1 MLYFLAQYLDSI
13 DLPGAGLWT
22 YVSFRSL
29 MALMLS
35 LVISMWMGK
44 SFITYMKKKR
54 HLEKARDAEIDP
66 YGVKKIGVPS
76 MGGIVIITAILL
88 PALLLGRLTN
98 VYVLL
103 LLVTV
108 VWLGLLGF
116 LADKIGIRNGII
128 ILAILNAIGFACI
141 FLFLGDNT
149 IPMLI
154 GGFGVGVA
162 DAQMSVGLPLLTRE
176 CFGDRCY
183 GEIYSYMNMP
193 IAVLGGL
200 GATFVAVVANVTG
213 SFTNA
218 YACGIVFAAVIVL
231 LTILATST
239 AKKFKDKWT
248 LEGEPEASRH

>member
-116 LADKIGIRNGII
+116 LDDLIKI
-128 ILAILNAIGFACI
+128 
-141 FLFLGDNT
+141 
-149 IPMLI
+149 
-154 GGFGVGVA
+154 VGTVSA
-162 DAQMSVGLPLLTRE
+162 R
-176 CFGDRCY
+176 CHDR
-183 GEIYSYMNMP
+183 SDLM
-193 IAVLGGL
+193 A
-200 GATFVAVVANVTG
+200 
-213 SFTNA
+213 
-218 YACGIVFAAVIVL
+218 
-231 LTILATST
+231 
-239 AKKFKDKWT
+239 
-248 LEGEPEASRH
+248 